1 MSTAVDICNLA
12 LARLGDPAT
21 ISSIDPPEGSAQA
34 DHCARFY
41 PMARDAV
48 LSSHPWRFAV
58 TRKRLAK
65 ISEKPVGTE
74 ANYFALPSD
83 CLRLVS
89 VHDAGEVTP
98 WDENF
103 IDLPSLTHTVE
114 QRASAKVLL
123 CYASDVF
130 VRYVSVRTPESVF
143 PPDVVDAVGWLL
155 ASYLAGT
162 MVPGTSGTQLAAQL
176 TQAYQGSLQ
185 AAVANDSAHTVERVR
200 VDSPFAG
207 DAHGGEHAFN

>member
-1 MSTAVDICNLA
+1 MSTDVDICNLA

-48 LSSHPWRFAV
+48 LTAHPWRFAIS
-58 TRKRLAK
+58 RKRLAK
-65 ISEKPVGTE
+65 LAEAPVGTE

-103 IDLPSLTHTVE
+103 LDLPPLTYTVE
-114 QRASAKVLL
+114 MRASAKVLL
-123 CYASDVF
+123 CHASDVF

-143 PPDVVDAVGWLL
+143 PPDVVDAIGWLL

-162 MVPGTSGTQLAAQL
+162 MVPGTSGTQLSAQL
-176 TQAYQGSLQ
+176 TQAYQGALRL
-185 AAVANDSAHTVERVR
+185 AIANDSAHTVERVR

-207 DAHGGEHAFN
+207 DAHGGEHVFD

>member
-65 ISEKPVGTE
+65 LAETPVGTD
-74 ANYFALPSD
+74 ANYFSLPSD
-83 CLRLVS
+83 CLLIVS
-89 VHDAGEVTP
+89 VHDAGGISP
-98 WDENF
+98 DDENF
-103 IDLPSLTHTVE
+103 LDLPPLTYTVE
-114 QRASAKVLL
+114 QRSSARALL
-123 CYASDVF
+123 CRSSEVF
-130 VRYVSVRTPESVF
+130 VRYVTVRTPEGLF
-143 PPDVVDAVGWLL
+143 PPDVVDAISWLL

-185 AAVANDSAHTVERVR
+185 AAVATDAAHTVERVR

>member
-1 MSTAVDICNLA
+1 MSTDVDICNLA

-48 LSSHPWRFAV
+48 LTAHPWRFAI
-58 TRKRLAK
+58 TRKTLAK
-65 ISEKPVGTE
+65 INEAPVGTD
-74 ANYFALPSD
+74 ANYFSLPSD

-103 IDLPSLTHTVE
+103 LDLPPLTYTVE
-114 QRASAKVLL
+114 MRASAKVLL
-123 CYASDVF
+123 CHASDVF

-143 PPDVVDAVGWLL
+143 PPDVVDAIGWLL

-176 TQAYQGSLQ
+176 TQAYQGAIQ
-185 AAVANDSAHTVERVR
+185 TAMKNDSAHTVERVR

-207 DAHGGEHAFN
+207 DAHGGEYAFN

>member
-103 IDLPSLTHTVE
+103 IDLPPLTHTVE

-162 MVPGTSGTQLAAQL
+162 MVPGTSGTQRAAQR

>member
-1 MSTAVDICNLA
+1 MSTDVDICNLA

-48 LSSHPWRFAV
+48 LTAHPWRFAIS
-58 TRKRLAK
+58 RKRLAK
-65 ISEKPVGTE
+65 LAEAPVGTE

-103 IDLPSLTHTVE
+103 LDLPPLTYTVE

-123 CYASDVF
+123 CRADDVF
-130 VRYVSVRTPESVF
+130 VRARPKASFRPTWSTRWDGF
-143 PPDVVDAVGWLL
+143 SPPISRARWCR
-155 ASYLAGT
+155 ARAGR
-162 MVPGTSGTQLAAQL
+162 S
-176 TQAYQGSLQ
+176 SRR
-185 AAVANDSAHTVERVR
+185 S
-200 VDSPFAG
+200 
-207 DAHGGEHAFN
+207 

>member
-1 MSTAVDICNLA
+1 MATAVDICNTA

-41 PMARDAV
+41 PIARDAV
-48 LSSHPWRFAV
+48 LSCHPWRFAV

-65 ISEKPVGTE
+65 LSDMPVWTG
-74 ANYFALPSD
+74 AHYFSLPSD
-83 CLRLVS
+83 CLRIVS
-89 VHDAGEVTP
+89 VHDAGGISP
-98 WDENF
+98 DENF
-103 IDLPSLTHTVE
+103 LDLLPLTYTVE
-114 QRASAKVLL
+114 QRSSAKALL
-123 CYASDVF
+123 CRASDVF
-130 VRYVSVRTPESVF
+130 IRYVTVRTPESLF
-143 PPDVVDAVGWLL
+143 SPDVADAISWLL

-185 AAVANDSAHTVERVR
+185 AAVSNDVSHTVERVR
-200 VDSPFAG
+200 VDSPFSG
-207 DAHGGEHAFN
+207 DAHGGEYAFN